1 MASSKVMSR
10 LSSRLQPLALKL
22 SKQSLSLELSTLK
35 STAQSQVSVSSR
47 RISRISRLPLEL
59 SSLGSTMALHNA
71 VASARL
77 VSSLPVESCGWG
89 LVPQG
94 FGSVLL
100 NNPVWLSGYLF
111 DRINPRRTQLF
122 R

>member
-94 FGSVLL
+94 ISMPL
-100 NNPVWLSGYLF
+100 
-111 DRINPRRTQLF
+111 
-122 R
+122 